1 MLGEVFV
8 TGMGIVSGLGL
19 GVDETLN
26 SLLLS
31 KSGIGKIKH
40 LDTINDIPCSEVDFT
55 DSEMK
60 KLLHLDEDSIVPR
73 TALMGILAVKEVLD
87 SAQFPLDGNY
97 KVAFINGT
105 TVGGMEKS
113 ELYYI
118 DFLQNDSRNKYIEAH
133 DCGSLT
139 EKIADYFGGF
149 SYVSTPSTACSSAA
163 NAVIL
168 GMNLIEAGIVD
179 AAIVGGSECIT
190 KFHLNG
196 FKSLMILDSTPCK
209 PFDQNRAGLNLG
221 EGAAFLLLES
231 SELVSSRKSKPLAR
245 IKGYGNACDAYHQTA
260 SSPEGKGATLAMQAA
275 LKMSGLNNY
284 DINYINAHGTG
295 TLNNDESEGN
305 AIINIFGKNPPP
317 VSSTKSLTGHTTSAS
332 GGVEAVISILAI
344 NHDFIPANA
353 NFKTQMEA
361 LTFAPVKEVIQN
373 IEVKNV
379 LSNSFGF
386 GGNNTSLIFSKVY

>member
-8 TGMGIVSGLGL
+8 TGMGIISGLGL
-19 GVDETLN
+19 GVNETLN

-31 KSGIGKIKH
+31 KSGIGKIKY
-40 LDTINDIPCSEVDFT
+40 LETINDIPCAEVNFSDL
-55 DSEMK
+55 EMK
-60 KLLHLDEDSIVPR
+60 KLLNLEEDSIVPR
-73 TALMGILAVKEVLD
+73 TALMGILAVKEVLN
-87 SAQFPLDGNY
+87 STNFPLDGTY
-97 KVAFINGT
+97 KVAFINST

-113 ELYYI
+113 ELYYF
-118 DFLQNDSRNKYIEAH
+118 DFLQNNSRNKYIEAH

-139 EKIADYFGGF
+139 EIIADYFGGF
-149 SYVSTPSTACSSAA
+149 NYVSTPSTACSSAA

-168 GMNLIEAGIVD
+168 GVNLIDAGIVD

-196 FKSLMILDSTPCK
+196 FKSLMILDSMPCR

-231 SELVSSRKSKPLAR
+231 SKLLSSRKSKPLAQV
-245 IKGYGNACDAYHQTA
+245 KGYGNACDAYHQTA

-275 LKMSGLNNY
+275 LKMSGLNAE

-305 AIINIFGKNPPP
+305 AIINVFGKFPPH

-353 NFKTQMEA
+353 NFKTKMEA
-361 LTFAPVKEVIQN
+361 LSFVPVKEVIRN

>member
-1 MLGEVFV
+1 MSGEVFV

-40 LDTINDIPCSEVDFT
+40 LETINDIPCAEVDYS

-60 KLLHLDEDSIVPR
+60 KLLHLEEDSVVPR

-87 SAQFPLDGNY
+87 SAQFPLNGTY

-113 ELYYI
+113 ELYYF

-168 GMNLIEAGIVD
+168 GVNLIDAGIVD

-209 PFDQNRAGLNLG
+209 PFDQNRVGLNLG

-231 SELVSSRKSKPLAR
+231 SELVKSRKSKPLAQV
-245 IKGYGNACDAYHQTA
+245 KGYGNACDAYHQTA

-275 LKMSGLNNY
+275 LKMSGLNAD

-295 TLNNDESEGN
+295 TQNNDESEGN
-305 AIINIFGKNPPP
+305 AIINVFGKIPPP

-361 LTFAPVKEVIQN
+361 LSFAPVKELIQN